1 MSYGDDDKWGGCLE
15 IYGDLVIQVL
25 DVKFGCY
32 YLPVRQAEQE
42 TIVDP
47 IVGKPDQSVLFND
60 IQQWYRNTLA
70 KKARDRQLKKINP
83 LHFLYK
89 NRMEQDNLK

>member
-42 TIVDP
+42 AIVDP

-70 KKARDRQLKKINP
+70 KKARDRRLKKINP
-83 LHFLYK
+83 LQFIYK

>member
-32 YLPVRQAEQE
+32 YLPVKKPEQE
-42 TIVDP
+42 TVKKPTDN
-47 IVGKPDQSVLFND
+47 PDQLVLFND
-60 IQQWYRNTLA
+60 IQEWFGNTLA
-70 KKARDRQLKKINP
+70 KKMRDRRLKKKNP
-83 LHFLYK
+83 LNFLYK
-89 NRMEQDNLK
+89 NRVQEENEKV